1 MATPASRKPRER
13 KTFWQRFLSSLIPP
27 WIQVAAVILCSGVVY
42 LAELWV
48 QPDRARLKA
57 EKQSSQ
63 IIRNQFL
70 DLEKKL
76 PQEREQDLQARV
88 RAAQGQTLD
97 QDKDLEAQLAKMAK
111 LVKKEGWKAKITPRA
126 ILQPTAS
133 VPSLFAFPVVLEI
146 SVPPDVSRAS
156 RESDQAR
163 LFRLLRELDE
173 LPEKHQLVGVEI
185 VSTLQA
191 GFSAKVTYHYYRIRR
206 G

>member
-1 MATPASRKPRER
+1 
-13 KTFWQRFLSSLIPP
+13 
-27 WIQVAAVILCSGVVY
+27 
-42 LAELWV
+42 
-48 QPDRARLKA
+48 
-57 EKQSSQ
+57 
-63 IIRNQFL
+63 
-70 DLEKKL
+70 
-76 PQEREQDLQARV
+76 
-88 RAAQGQTLD
+88 
-97 QDKDLEAQLAKMAK
+97 MAK
-111 LVKKEGWKAKITPRA
+111 LVKKEGWKAKITPLA
-126 ILQPTAS
+126 IRQPTAS

>member
-27 WIQVAAVILCSGVVY
+27 WIQVAAVILCSGIVY

-63 IIRNQFL
+63 IIRNQLL

-97 QDKDLEAQLAKMAK
+97 QDKVSQAPLRLHPAQL
-111 LVKKEGWKAKITPRA
+111 
-126 ILQPTAS
+126 
-133 VPSLFAFPVVLEI
+133 LFQQFQ
-146 SVPPDVSRAS
+146 
-156 RESDQAR
+156 SDF
-163 LFRLLRELDE
+163 L
-173 LPEKHQLVGVEI
+173 
-185 VSTLQA
+185 
-191 GFSAKVTYHYYRIRR
+191 Y
-206 G
+206 